1 MSIKQLLTRMLEQ
14 MALNYK
20 AYSNTNVKN
29 GYLYIWKFGRI
40 VIFNCPSDFVNLPAS
55 QYTSYVTLDDEYKP
69 TTKYTF
75 RSQNDANLRT
85 MEVLADGTVQF
96 YNYAGAISS
105 AYNGA
110 FTGVWVSA

>member
-40 VIFNCPSDFVNLPAS
+40 VIFSCPSDFVDLPAA
-55 QYTSYVTLDDEYKP
+55 QYTDYVTLAAAYRP
-69 TTKYTF
+69 TATYVF

-85 MEVLADGTVQF
+85 MEVLQDGTVRF
-96 YNYAGAISS
+96 YNYASAISS

-110 FTGVWVSA
+110 FCGAWVTA